1 MIIEKMWSSI
11 VDWFKSLDTKTIII
25 TFIEALIFIMLLSS
39 MNHCSNQKI
48 ETLDHNLVAA
58 RDEIQT
64 LVLEN
69 GNLLSEKSA
78 YILKNKELESVLEIT
93 KQEKRDIEKKLNDK
107 IAYIANIG
115 SQVRVDTLELRDT
128 IYQVSD
134 NRFNIDWS
142 YSDKWLKLKGGTL
155 YNNGKSTTEL
165 YGISL
170 YTPLK
175 VGLTD
180 NYTIFVESENPY
192 LKITDIEGAIIDGSS
207 LRPKP
212 NYWTLSIQG
221 GFGAQYGLV
230 NKKFDVGPYVGAG
243 ISYNFRLGKN
253 SGKR

>member
-1 MIIEKMWSSI
+1 MILDKIWNGI
-11 VDWFKSLDTKTIII
+11 VNWFKSLDMKTIII
-25 TFIEALIFIMLLSS
+25 SIIEALIFIFIISS
-39 MNHCSNQKI
+39 ISHCTNQKI
-48 ETLDHNLVAA
+48 QTLDHNLVAA
-58 RDEIQT
+58 QDEIQT

-93 KQEKRDIEKKLNDK
+93 KQEKKDIEKKLNDK
-107 IAYIANIG
+107 IAYIANIS

-142 YSDKWLKLKGGTL
+142 YSDKWLRLKGGTL
-155 YNNGKSTTEL
+155 YDNGKSTTEL

-180 NYTIFVESENPY
+180 NYTIFVEAENPY
-192 LKITDIEGAIIDGSS
+192 LKITNIEGAIIDGSN

-212 NYWTLSIQG
+212 NYWTLSLQG
-221 GFGAQYGLV
+221 GLGAQYGLI
-230 NKKFDVGPYVGAG
+230 NNKFDIGPYVGVG
-243 ISYNFRLGKN
+243 VSYNFRL
-253 SGKR
+253 KRK

>member
-1 MIIEKMWSSI
+1 MILDKLFNDVI
-11 VDWFKSLDTKTIII
+11 DWFKSLDMKTIII
-25 TFIEALIFIMLLSS
+25 SIIEALIFISIITS
-39 MNHCSNQKI
+39 ISHCSNQKI
-48 ETLDHNLVAA
+48 QTLDHNLVAA
-58 RDEIQT
+58 HDEIET

-93 KQEKRDIEKKLNDK
+93 KQEKKDIEKKLNDK

-134 NRFNIDWS
+134 NKFNIDWG

-207 LRPKP
+207 LRQKP
-212 NYWTLSIQG
+212 NYWTLSVQG
-221 GFGAQYGLV
+221 GLGAQYGLIG
-230 NKKFDVGPYVGAG
+230 NKFDIGPYLGVGV
-243 ISYNFRLGKN
+243 SYNFRIGKKF
-253 SGKR
+253 GKH

>member
-1 MIIEKMWSSI
+1 MILDKIWNGI
-11 VDWFKSLDTKTIII
+11 VNWFKSLDMKTIII
-25 TFIEALIFIMLLSS
+25 SIIEALIFIFIISS
-39 MNHCSNQKI
+39 ISHCSNQKI
-48 ETLDHNLVAA
+48 QTLDHNLVAA
-58 RDEIQT
+58 QDEIQT

-69 GNLLSEKSA
+69 GNLLSEKAA

-93 KQEKRDIEKKLNDK
+93 KREKKDIERKLNDK

-134 NRFNIDWS
+134 NKFNIDWS

-155 YNNGKSTTEL
+155 YDNGKSTTEL

-180 NYTIFVESENPY
+180 NYTIFVEAENPY
-192 LKITDIEGAIIDGSS
+192 LKITNIEGAIIDGSN

-212 NYWTLSIQG
+212 NYWTLSLQG
-221 GFGAQYGLV
+221 GVGAQYGLI
-230 NKKFDVGPYVGAG
+230 NNKFDIGPYMGVG
-243 ISYNFRLGKN
+243 ISYNFRL
-253 SGKR
+253 KRK